1 MVTVI
6 VNRSA
11 SSSSEDGSSEPTD
24 DDNSVTLDP
33 VVQAIQDSEDN
44 EIVFTQAEVPTV
56 TGDILNALR
65 TTGKTLCVVGD
76 GYTMQIAGSGVK
88 STTSEL
94 DTMLTLTETDQGIEF
109 ELDKGHVLP
118 LLGAH

>member
-1 MVTVI
+1 MCI
-6 VNRSA
+6 R
-11 SSSSEDGSSEPTD
+11 DR
-24 DDNSVTLDP
+24 
-33 VVQAIQDSEDN
+33 DSEDN

-94 DTMLTLTETDQGIEF
+94 DTMLILTESDQGIEF
-109 ELDKGHVLP
+109 ELDKGKALP
-118 LLGAH
+118 LSLIHIYPS